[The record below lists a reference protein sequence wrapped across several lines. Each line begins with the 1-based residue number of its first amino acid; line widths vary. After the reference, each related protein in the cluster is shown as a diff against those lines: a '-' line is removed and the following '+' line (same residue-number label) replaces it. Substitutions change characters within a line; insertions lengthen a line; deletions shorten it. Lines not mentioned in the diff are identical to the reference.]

1 MQSAALVQ
9 RSIAEVGDDM
19 KTQRASRVVLR
30 ATVARW
36 RIDHTRV
43 RAAKQKNAP
52 WRREPEPAGGDLNS
66 RFRRPGSVLWTE
78 RPFWECPH
86 LEILQ

>member
-1 MQSAALVQ
+1 MGSSSVQSAALVQ
-9 RSIAEVGDDM
+9 RLGSSIAEVGADI

-43 RAAKQKNAP
+43 RAASAEAKKCAM
-52 WRREPEPAGGDLNS
+52 AA
-66 RFRRPGSVLWTE
+66 
-78 RPFWECPH
+78 
-86 LEILQ
+86 